1 MRNYST
7 IKLIGLFIVTSPLFT
22 YAQSTKSYAVML
34 ERIGTGLPIQLGWDY
49 DVDANSYQIYRR
61 TPGTSSWGTA
71 IASKTS
77 NDTTFLESNTLNGTY
92 EYYIQKNLKNGKLGS
107 GYLITSTQMRGYQNI
122 ARMLVLIDANYVAPL
137 QTQITQLIADLVA
150 DGWFVDSLVIQRDE
164 SVKRVKQQ
172 IVNWYNLHQNGPA
185 KPEALYLLG
194 RIPVPYSGEIFP
206 DGHRPDHRGAWP
218 ADVYYGVM
226 NEGIWT
232 DTNINT
238 DSASQSRNHNLIGDN
253 KFDVSLIYPDTT
265 SLQIG
270 RVDLTDMPLF
280 GLSDTVLVQNYLN
293 RAHQFKTLGF
303 VPARKALVD
312 DNFGAMG
319 GEAFAA
325 SGWRSFGSALGKN
338 NVVAVDYLTGIKG
351 QSYLMSY
358 GCGPG
363 TYTGAT
369 GIANSTDFKS
379 DSINTVFTALFG
391 SYFGDWDNS
400 NNFLRAPLCSKPMA
414 LASIWSGRPH
424 WNLHPMGVG
433 YTIGHCARIAQNN
446 IDGRLLQPQT
456 VSGYVSSSFPTY
468 VHISLMGDPSLR
480 LFYNTIPTLL
490 QATPN
495 VDSTQYALSWQ
506 AAANATGY
514 EVYLSQNPMQI
525 GKLVATVNTPS
536 YNLTKLMPGEN
547 TLHVRAIHTERSPS
561 GLFEQRSLGLSTKV
575 VGGVNA
581 TGLNLTNGDL
591 LEVAVYPNPSLN
603 WFAVAGKFKKLNVQA
618 FTLAGQMVYEQL
630 GISSGEPIKHHLST
644 GLYLIKLTDGS
655 KSTYRKLIVE

>member
-7 IKLIGLFIVTSPLFT
+7 IKLIGLFIVTSPLFAH
-22 YAQSTKSYAVML
+22 AQSTKSYAVML
-34 ERIGTGLPIQLGWDY
+34 ERIGTGLPIQLGWDF
-49 DVDANSYQIYRR
+49 DADANSYQVYRR
-61 TPGTSSWGTA
+61 LPGAASWGVA

-92 EYYIQKNLKNGKLGS
+92 EYYVQKNLKNGKLGS
-107 GYLITSTQMRGYQNI
+107 GYLITSTQIRGYQST
-122 ARMLVLIDANYVAPL
+122 ARILVLIDANYVIPL
-137 QTQITQLIADLVA
+137 QAQIAQLVGDLVA
-150 DGWFVDSLVIQRDE
+150 DGWFVDTLVIQR
-164 SVKRVKQQ
+164 SLPVKSVKQQ
-172 IVNWYNLHQNGPA
+172 IMNWYNLYQNGPA

-232 DTNINT
+232 DANINT

-280 GLSDTVLVQNYLN
+280 GLSDTVLVQNYLS

-338 NVVAVDYLTGIKG
+338 NVVAVDYLTGVKG

-358 GCGPG
+358 GCGGG
-363 TYTGAT
+363 TYTSAT

-400 NNFLRAPLCSKPMA
+400 NNFLRAPLCSKPMT

-468 VHISLMGDPSLR
+468 IHISLMGDPSLR
-480 LFYNTIPTLL
+480 LFYNVIPTQL
-490 QATPN
+490 QANAN

-506 AAANATGY
+506 AVLNATGY

-536 YNLTKLMPGEN
+536 YNLTKLSPGEN
-547 TLHVRAIHTERSPS
+547 IVHVRAIHTESSPS
-561 GLFEQRSLGLSTKV
+561 GLFEQRSLGLSTKF

-581 TGLNLTNGDL
+581 TGLNLINGDL
-591 LEVAVYPNPSLN
+591 LELAVYPNPSLN
-603 WFAVAGKFKKLNVQA
+603 WFAVAGKFKNIDVQA

-630 GISSGEPIKHHLST
+630 GISSGEPIKHQLST
-644 GLYLIKLTDGS
+644 GIYLLKLTDGTNT
-655 KSTYRKLIVE
+655 TYRKLVVE